1 MIKKSSGADFR
12 SELAGGTFRAV
23 PSVNY
28 DLVKDVKGKGFTSSS
43 FTASVVAV
51 HSPELIELDRPFT
64 IANQEKFPG
73 KNFKVPHS
81 ATSFEIDFR
90 PAGQTQNSGSGEST
104 TIFRSFAE
112 ITVKNMRTFSGD
124 VHRIKTFVKG
134 YGDAASGF
142 QLVADR
148 IVEASDVLTDRL
160 SPTLR
165 NKIGVFESQT
175 RVHRNWTLRQHSYG
189 NTLGAPY
196 AVGDNDS
203 GVQSTGSFQFGD
215 TRTPSMMNGVHIS
228 GSNWQHSHALIFETN
243 LSDLRIRPNVQYEL
257 RLRPILKVGTKVSN
271 D

>member
-160 SPTLR
+160 SPKL
-165 NKIGVFESQT
+165 V
-175 RVHRNWTLRQHSYG
+175 Y
-189 NTLGAPY
+189 
-196 AVGDNDS
+196 
-203 GVQSTGSFQFGD
+203 
-215 TRTPSMMNGVHIS
+215 
-228 GSNWQHSHALIFETN
+228 
-243 LSDLRIRPNVQYEL
+243 
-257 RLRPILKVGTKVSN
+257 LKVRQEFIEIGH
-271 D
+271 